1 MSENWFCS
9 NMFKLVQAKSQNFNQ
24 LAVSCSHLCSRLCLI
39 QELED
44 VAAAGERAIVPLSIC
59 PWNNPKRIK
68 QVKDVPLILLILWLC
83 AKSPQFH
90 NWLSNTFGI
99 IWHNDSIY
107 VSGVDAFTMRA
118 TSNRATSIV
127 A

>member
-68 QVKDVPLILLILWLC
+68 QVKDVPFDPFDPFDPLALC
-83 AKSPQFH
+83 QKSSVP
-90 NWLSNTFGI
+90 
-99 IWHNDSIY
+99 
-107 VSGVDAFTMRA
+107 
-118 TSNRATSIV
+118 
-127 A
+127 